1 LLRGL
6 STRAR
11 ALIAAPALA
20 AAVVGTGLAATQPA
34 MASTHHHHAAG
45 GGSASHFLSAVVPCE
60 SGGNP
65 HAVNSIGAG
74 GLFQFL
80 PSTWHMLGGRGLPQN
95 APVSEQWAKAQ
106 KLYAQSGTSP
116 WYASKPCWSHRI

>member
-1 LLRGL
+1 
-6 STRAR
+6 
-11 ALIAAPALA
+11 
-20 AAVVGTGLAATQPA
+20 
-34 MASTHHHHAAG
+34 MASPHRHTG
-45 GGSASHFLSAVVPCE
+45 GGASHFLSAVVPCE

-80 PSTWHMLGGRGLPQN
+80 PSTWHMLGGQGLPQN
-95 APVSEQWAKAQ
+95 APVSDQWAKAQ
-106 KLYAQSGTSP
+106 KLYGMSGTSP